1 MKIEILV
8 LSIAPIVAC
17 IFWIYLKDK
26 YDREPISVLIKY
38 FSLGIL
44 ASFICIILERLLDKL
59 FLLQGIRYVL
69 YTSFIVAGLT
79 EELVKII
86 ILIPNLIKEKYF
98 NEKLDAIIYS
108 VFLSLGFATIENIIY
123 IGYESYDYVIQ
134 LSLSRAIISIP
145 AHIMFAI
152 SMGYYLGKYKFEKNK
167 SNKIK
172 YILMSIFIPITLHGI
187 FDFILM
193 IVYRWSIVIFIVYVI
208 FLWKINLDNLDK
220 YILFSKIRFLRNLK
234 TKKRR

>member
-1 MKIEILV
+1 
-8 LSIAPIVAC
+8 
-17 IFWIYLKDK
+17 
-26 YDREPISVLIKY
+26 
-38 FSLGIL
+38 
-44 ASFICIILERLLDKL
+44 
-59 FLLQGIRYVL
+59 
-69 YTSFIVAGLT
+69 
-79 EELVKII
+79 
-86 ILIPNLIKEKYF
+86 
-98 NEKLDAIIYS
+98 
-108 VFLSLGFATIENIIY
+108 
-123 IGYESYDYVIQ
+123 
-134 LSLSRAIISIP
+134 
-145 AHIMFAI
+145 MFAI

-193 IVYRWSIVIFIVYVI
+193 IGYRWSIVIFIVYVI